1 MLALLIITMVFASIN
16 ITIVIVIILII
27 VSIFTHKVFAS
38 KKARPQADP
47 NPFMLAPLIVTMAYS
62 INFFIVIV
70 IIIIDRR
77 HKAFASKKARS
88 QADPLDEDME
98 VRVFRRFITVK
109 CEQIINEVNDV
120 KKIFFTKCEKIT
132 R

>member
-16 ITIVIVIILII
+16 VTIVIVIILII
-27 VSIFTHKVFAS
+27 VSIFTHEVFAA

-47 NPFMLAPLIVTMAYS
+47 HLFMLAPLSVTMAYS
-62 INFFIVIV
+62 IVIV

-77 HKAFASKKARS
+77 HKVFASKKTRP

-98 VRVFRRFITVK
+98 VRVVRRFITVK
-109 CEQIINEVNDV
+109 YE
-120 KKIFFTKCEKIT
+120 
-132 R
+132 

>member
-1 MLALLIITMVFASIN
+1 MLDLLLIAMVFASIN

-47 NPFMLAPLIVTMAYS
+47 
-62 INFFIVIV
+62 
-70 IIIIDRR
+70 
-77 HKAFASKKARS
+77 
-88 QADPLDEDME
+88 LDEDME

-109 CEQIINEVNDV
+109 CEQIINGVDDV
-120 KKIFFTKCEKIT
+120 EKHFFKM
-132 R
+132 